1 MSTENPTE
9 TFRGLGV
16 ATEIADALET
26 AGIVN
31 PFPIQ
36 ALALPVALAGKDV
49 IGQARTGTGKTLAFG
64 VPLLQRIVLPDTA
77 KTERRPRALV
87 VVPTRE
93 LCVQVTADLTKAG
106 RLLAARVVA
115 IYGGGAYEAQA

>member
-1 MSTENPTE
+1 MTIDNTSE
-9 TFRGLGV
+9 TFRSLGV
-16 ATEIADALET
+16 AAGIADALEA

-36 ALALPVALAGKDV
+36 ALALPVALAGNDV

-64 VPLLQRIVLPDTA
+64 VPLLQRTILSA
-77 KTERRPRALV
+77 TEQRDKRASALV

-93 LCVQVTADLTKAG
+93 LCVQVTNDLT
-106 RLLAARVVA
+106 R
-115 IYGGGAYEAQA
+115 

>member
-1 MSTENPTE
+1 MTTDNTSE
-9 TFRGLGV
+9 TFRSLGV
-16 ATEIADALET
+16 AAGIADALEA

-36 ALALPVALAGKDV
+36 ALALPVALAGNDV

-64 VPLLQRIVLPDTA
+64 VPLLQRVVLPDTA
-77 KTERRPRALV
+77 KAERPPRALV

-93 LCVQVTADLTKAG
+93 LCVQVAAD
-106 RLLAARVVA
+106 
-115 IYGGGAYEAQA
+115 